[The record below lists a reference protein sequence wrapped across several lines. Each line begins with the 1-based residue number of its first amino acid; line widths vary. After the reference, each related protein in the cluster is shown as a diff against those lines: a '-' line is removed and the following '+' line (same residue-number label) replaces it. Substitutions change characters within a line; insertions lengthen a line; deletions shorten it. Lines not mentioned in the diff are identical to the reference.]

1 MITKII
7 LLAVI
12 LYCNSAVVVAT
23 GVHLRGIDNEHITS
37 ITTDSTTNKRKK
49 TNRQGGEFS
58 NECLRGRFSYYNTAA
73 DVASLTV
80 GVFDGNGNISEFDD
94 LYINH
99 PDGEGGRIDATLPFN
114 SGTYEVSS
122 NGRGQMYISMGEEGG
137 AYYDPPAKFEF
148 VITGTDD
155 DCEVINMDSFL
166 VADVG
171 LASQMVAPHWTKIA
185 ES

>member
-12 LYCNSAVVVAT
+12 LSYCNTAVVVAAT
-23 GVHLRGIDNEHITS
+23 GVHLRSINDELITS
-37 ITTDSTTNKRKK
+37 ITTADSTINKKKK
-49 TNRQGGEFS
+49 TTRQGGGGFS
-58 NECLRGRFSYYNTAA
+58 NECLKGRFSYYNTAA

-122 NGRGQMYISMGEEGG
+122 NGRGY
-137 AYYDPPAKFEF
+137 KC
-148 VITGTDD
+148 T
-155 DCEVINMDSFL
+155 L
-166 VADVG
+166 VWDLKVVRTTIRRPSSS
-171 LASQMVAPHWTKIA
+171 L
-185 ES
+185 

>member
-1 MITKII
+1 MI
-7 LLAVI
+7 LSLS
-12 LYCNSAVVVAT
+12 YCNSVVVAT
-23 GVHLRGIDNEHITS
+23 RVHLRSINDEHITS
-37 ITTDSTTNKRKK
+37 ITTADSTMNKKKK
-49 TNRQGGEFS
+49 TTRQGGGGFS
-58 NECLRGRFSYYNTAA
+58 NQCLKGRFSYYNTAA

-80 GVFDGNGNISEFDD
+80 GVFDGNGNISEIDD

-122 NGRGQMYISMGEEGG
+122 NGRGQMYISMGSEGG

-155 DCEVINMDSFL
+155 DCEVISMDSFL

-171 LASQMVAPHWTKIA
+171 LASQMVAPHWSKIA
-185 ES
+185 EV